1 MDKKDFILA
10 SSSPQRLM
18 LLEQIGLPP
27 KEICPADIDESEKKG
42 EKASAYVKR
51 MALEKARKIAEKH
64 PGAVVLGADTVV
76 VVGAKILHK
85 CHTDEEQTAVM
96 KLLSG
101 KAHRV
106 LSAVCVIGAD
116 GRAAVRLNTTRIL
129 MKKLSEYFFDKK
141 NPISRGSPIFFAAGS
156 GILIGQRKEALRL
169 LFLRSRTAREGRKA
183 LFFCRKRCKCAAE
196 KKR

>member
-1 MDKKDFILA
+1 MAEKDFILA
-10 SSSPQRLM
+10 SGSPQRLS
-18 LLEQIGLPP
+18 LLRQIGFEP
-27 KEICPADIDESEKKG
+27 KKIEPADIDESEKKG

-76 VVGAKILHK
+76 VVGTKILHK

-129 MKKLSEYFFDKK
+129 MKKLSDEE
-141 NPISRGSPIFFAAGS
+141 IRGYVASHEWVGCCGYKIEGALAAFVTKMIGS
-156 GILIGQRKEALRL
+156 YSGVVGLPLYETRNLLLGVGIK
-169 LFLRSRTAREGRKA
+169 
-183 LFFCRKRCKCAAE
+183 
-196 KKR
+196 